1 MLSTQADEIANSL
14 AARPRVEVVSV
25 WRRLMAGV
33 VDWLVVLAWGA
44 GLGTLAAILFG
55 LLNVSSFG
63 LNFVLG
69 SIFLG
74 FPMACVVVIWKEVSI
89 ASRISSKG
97 DTFGHRLFGMRI
109 EAISGNRIGRRRA
122 VVRQFLGSPLLSV
135 YFLSLIP
142 LILWIPFAILIDLV
156 SGYQIGVIGDA
167 LVTSWMIWGLVVS
180 SVLTIA
186 NHVWMGFDAEGRG
199 WHDWIAGT
207 VVVSASVARPPRA
220 SAAVSLRSSASP
232 SRSEGEEYSP

>member
-1 MLSTQADEIANSL
+1 
-14 AARPRVEVVSV
+14 
-25 WRRLMAGV
+25 MAGL

-74 FPMACVVVIWKEVSI
+74 FPMACVVVIWKEVSL

-122 VVRQFLGSPLLSV
+122 LVRQFLGSPLLFV
-135 YFLSLIP
+135 YFLSMIP
-142 LILWIPFAILIDLV
+142 LILWIPVAIFIDLV
-156 SGYQIGVIGDA
+156 GGYLIGGLGDA
-167 LVTSWMIWGLVVS
+167 LVKNWMIWGLGVS
-180 SVLTIA
+180 SVLAIA

-199 WHDWIAGT
+199 WHDWFAGT
-207 VVVSASVARPPRA
+207 VVVKDRGVD
-220 SAAVSLRSSASP
+220 
-232 SRSEGEEYSP
+232 